1 MDQSAL
7 SCWDME
13 WQYYSMAF
21 HHTDN
26 IFRNIFNHVIPDSE
40 MLDSCKGTSWL
51 PQILISCQKMTYMM
65 SFKINFLISL
75 EMSSLLT
82 LEDQLEAPF
91 NHLNA
96 LKTRKELGLDA
107 LIVSWSNSPK

>member
-1 MDQSAL
+1 M
-7 SCWDME
+7 SC
-13 WQYYSMAF
+13 
-21 HHTDN
+21 
-26 IFRNIFNHVIPDSE
+26 
-40 MLDSCKGTSWL
+40 
-51 PQILISCQKMTYMM
+51 
-65 SFKINFLISL
+65 
-75 EMSSLLT
+75 LLT